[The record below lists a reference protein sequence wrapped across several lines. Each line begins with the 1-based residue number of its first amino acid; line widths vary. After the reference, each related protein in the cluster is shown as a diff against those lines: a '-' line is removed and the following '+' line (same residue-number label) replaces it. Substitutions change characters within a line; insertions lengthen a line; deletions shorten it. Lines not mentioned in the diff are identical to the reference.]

1 MKANMAL
8 TGEDIKGLQM
18 VYAKELSSAL
28 PVSAGS
34 LRAGVIGTTTP
45 SRQPVLISL
54 NPIAGESVT
63 SRDGLYLRTDVAL
76 NCLSAGEGVLGLVE
90 EIIMSL
96 PDDPADP
103 KGAFACT
110 TLDQNFCRL
119 KGLFGDL
126 QRAEIVQKVGDYG
139 RFKQVAADNIELLA
153 RDSRD
158 YVAKA
163 VGDAKT
169 MENGLSPADFETVQ
183 SFNHLRRVMS
193 SVFKLPIDDG
203 EVYLDAK
210 PQEARSL
217 DDTEQGGMNR
227 VFAGISYSGTQR
239 PFFLK
244 YVPYYLLTMNGS
256 MFLNALSRPRQLSA
270 VTSRPG
276 PLALPRQVAA
286 AFGVPHGAS
295 VSYHSVSRYGETNQ
309 RENPAKKG
317 VGPPMKFYYSYEDKG
332 VTRVLTMDRRQ
343 HFFVQLVNRLPVEIP
358 AGVINNPEPVKA
370 KYIMYDYKNKAYIY
384 EAGRT
389 RHALPQSQHQKIL
402 QHNAKLVDM
411 ADPNAPVHL
420 THMAD
425 GSLDTVMNR
434 LFNDLAAKAVS
445 NKSYIVE
452 FLPSAHRERIKLMKE
467 LTEKLRPDFE
477 REQSCVEAIRSQLF
491 EEFAAGRRQKDTIE
505 DACRKEALRGFR
517 ALVAEKRVAMPPER
531 GLSIIE
537 NAADVINRKFG
548 AMYQSK
554 ADEFAKAGTA
564 RALYRKKVEPFHS
577 VFKSL
582 TAKHNG
588 FLNITAA
595 LEELG
600 PANRTAFDAL
610 LLDVN
615 DRMAAPGGLR
625 DTLEA
630 TYWGGVTQNLM
641 DLNYGPEGIHADGS
655 YIGREGL
662 PRNSREFVEYLSKN
676 APELASDP
684 VQVAN
689 RLSKTF
695 ASFEF
700 HVSPYHSLP
709 WPNLYREN
717 DLMRKTGQPVNTV
730 RDSRTLKPKELPV
743 DIVLAVD
750 VVGQDGQ
757 SSTCSVPM
765 TGKGPRDATRR
776 VDRKSQEPRRADPAP
791 VEAEPAEIASMS

>member
-1 MKANMAL
+1 
-8 TGEDIKGLQM
+8 
-18 VYAKELSSAL
+18 
-28 PVSAGS
+28 
-34 LRAGVIGTTTP
+34 
-45 SRQPVLISL
+45 
-54 NPIAGESVT
+54 
-63 SRDGLYLRTDVAL
+63 
-76 NCLSAGEGVLGLVE
+76 
-90 EIIMSL
+90 
-96 PDDPADP
+96 
-103 KGAFACT
+103 
-110 TLDQNFCRL
+110 
-119 KGLFGDL
+119 
-126 QRAEIVQKVGDYG
+126 
-139 RFKQVAADNIELLA
+139 
-153 RDSRD
+153 
-158 YVAKA
+158 
-163 VGDAKT
+163 
-169 MENGLSPADFETVQ
+169 
-183 SFNHLRRVMS
+183 
-193 SVFKLPIDDG
+193 
-203 EVYLDAK
+203 
-210 PQEARSL
+210 
-217 DDTEQGGMNR
+217 
-227 VFAGISYSGTQR
+227 
-239 PFFLK
+239 
-244 YVPYYLLTMNGS
+244 
-256 MFLNALSRPRQLSA
+256 
-270 VTSRPG
+270 
-276 PLALPRQVAA
+276 
-286 AFGVPHGAS
+286 
-295 VSYHSVSRYGETNQ
+295 
-309 RENPAKKG
+309 
-317 VGPPMKFYYSYEDKG
+317 
-332 VTRVLTMDRRQ
+332 MDRKQ

-477 REQSCVEAIRSQLF
+477 REQSRVEAIRSQLF
-491 EEFAAGRRQKDTIE
+491 EEFAAGQRQKDTIE

-588 FLNITAA
+588 FLNITVA

-662 PRNSREFVEYLSKN
+662 PRNSREFVEYSEQKRPR
-676 APELASDP
+676 AGVRPRAGRKPPEQDVCQLRVPCVALPLAAVAEPVPRKRSD
-684 VQVAN
+684 AEN
-689 RLSKTF
+689 RAACQHGAGF
-695 ASFEF
+695 A
-700 HVSPYHSLP
+700 HAQTQGTPRGH
-709 WPNLYREN
+709 RA
-717 DLMRKTGQPVNTV
+717 G
-730 RDSRTLKPKELPV
+730 
-743 DIVLAVD
+743 
-750 VVGQDGQ
+750 GG
-757 SSTCSVPM
+757 C
-765 TGKGPRDATRR
+765 GGPRWPVLNLLGPD
-776 VDRKSQEPRRADPAP
+776 DRKG
-791 VEAEPAEIASMS
+791 ASGRDAQS